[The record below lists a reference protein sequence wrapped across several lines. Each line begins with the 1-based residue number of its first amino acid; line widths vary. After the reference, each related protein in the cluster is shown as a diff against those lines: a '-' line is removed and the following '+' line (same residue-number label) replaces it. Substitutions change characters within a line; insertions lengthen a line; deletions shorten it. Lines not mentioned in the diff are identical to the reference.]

1 MNIRKLALLAA
12 PLALLVIA
20 LGAFVRLSDAGLGCP
35 DWPGCY
41 GQLDVPRDSEEIAQ
55 ANAAF
60 PDRPVDVAKA
70 WIEMIHR
77 YAAATLGLLILA
89 ISVLAWRRRGE
100 PDSLLAASL
109 SLLALV
115 VFQGLLGM
123 WTVTWQLKPVVVMAH
138 LLGGFATLAL
148 LWWMILR
155 LSPAAASWARDS
167 DRSLRPWILASL
179 VVVVAQI
186 ALGGWTSANYAAL
199 ACPDFPACQRQWWP
213 DMNFAEAFV
222 MWRGLGV
229 NYEFGVLD
237 NAARTAIHMTHRIG
251 AMAVLLCVGWTAAR
265 AAFLASGRKVRI
277 AGIVVGCLM
286 LIQIGLGIANVLL
299 YLPISTAVAHNACA
313 ALLVLALITLGH
325 GLAPAPDAQKPA
337 RLTRK

>member
-1 MNIRKLALLAA
+1 MNIRRLALLAT
-12 PLALLVIA
+12 PFALLVIV

-41 GQLDVPRDSEEIAQ
+41 GQIDVPQDAGEIAR

-60 PDRPVDVAKA
+60 PERPVDVTKA

-77 YAAATLGLLILA
+77 YAAAALGLLILA
-89 ISVLAWRRRGE
+89 IGALAWRQRRE
-100 PDSLLAASL
+100 PDAMLAPS
-109 SLLALV
+109 LALV
-115 VFQGLLGM
+115 ALVLFQGLLGM

-138 LLGGFATLAL
+138 LLGGFGTLAL
-148 LWWMILR
+148 LWWLVLR
-155 LSPAAASWARDS
+155 QSPAASGWAAGGGG
-167 DRSLRPWILASL
+167 SLYRWTLAGL
-179 VVVVAQI
+179 AVVVAQI

-213 DMNFAEAFV
+213 EMDFAEAFV

-229 NYEFGVLD
+229 NYEYGVLD

-251 AMAVLLCVGWTAAR
+251 AVAVLLSVGWLSLRSLRFAA
-265 AAFLASGRKVRI
+265 GRRVRI
-277 AGIVVGCLM
+277 AGAVVGGLM
-286 LIQIGLGIANVLL
+286 LVQIGLGIANVWF

-313 ALLVLALITLGH
+313 AMLVLALITLGH
-325 GLAPAPDAQKPA
+325 GLRSAGK
-337 RLTRK
+337 

>member
-1 MNIRKLALLAA
+1 MNIRRLALLAT
-12 PLALLVIA
+12 PFALLVIV

-41 GQLDVPRDSEEIAQ
+41 GRIDVPQSAEQIEK

-77 YAAATLGLLILA
+77 YAAAALGLLILA
-89 ISVLAWRRRGE
+89 IGALAWRRRRA
-100 PDSLLAASL
+100 PNALLAPS
-109 SLLALV
+109 LALV
-115 VFQGLLGM
+115 ALVLFQGLLGM

-138 LLGGFATLAL
+138 LLGGFGTLAL
-148 LWWMILR
+148 LWWLILR
-155 LSPAAASWARDS
+155 QSPSASGWAAGTDG
-167 DRSLRPWILASL
+167 SLYRWTLVGLA
-179 VVVVAQI
+179 VVVGQV

-213 DMNFAEAFV
+213 EMDFTEAFI

-229 NYEFGVLD
+229 NYEYGVLD
-237 NAARTAIHMTHRIG
+237 NAARTAIHMTHRLG
-251 AMAVLLCVGWTAAR
+251 AVAVLLSVGWLSLRVRRFAADRRAR
-265 AAFLASGRKVRI
+265 AAGA
-277 AGIVVGCLM
+277 VVGGLM
-286 LIQIGLGIANVLL
+286 LVQMGLGVANVWF

-313 ALLVLALITLGH
+313 AMLILALITLGH
-325 GLAPAPDAQKPA
+325 GLRSA
-337 RLTRK
+337 RNQPETP